1 MYTCGDM
8 KESSNGGDVKEL
20 RDIYIRRLIYTDVE
34 VTEKNGKNQKTREKQ
49 GRRTRSVDDNN
60 DGPV

>member
-20 RDIYIRRLIYTDVE
+20 RDIYIRRLIYMDVE
-34 VTEKNGKNQKTREKQ
+34 VTEKNGKN
-49 GRRTRSVDDNN
+49 
-60 DGPV
+60 